1 MFPSNQY
8 NVSHISLHVLLP
20 VAHLQAISSEA
31 NIFCNWPVNDSNTE
45 INILNFFLKIQHS
58 QINLPYIYCLH
69 FFQPSVLVKPWRFR
83 VHWEIRFIWKEEK
96 NNSEKFTLGSRYK
109 MWSGSQQTDDLLGR
123 QLQKHPGDE
132 WLWRNE

>member
-1 MFPSNQY
+1 MYLTSDNMLY
-8 NVSHISLHVLLP
+8 CLLLISKLLVLK
-20 VAHLQAISSEA
+20 QISSVTDPSM
-31 NIFCNWPVNDSNTE
+31 IL
-45 INILNFFLKIQHS
+45 IQKYYILNFLKKIQHS

-69 FFQPSVLVKPWRFR
+69 FFQPFVLVKPWRFR

-96 NNSEKFTLGSRYK
+96 NYSEKLTLGSRYK